1 MMKIYARLAAAVL
14 IACFSAGL
22 SACNSFHEWPE
33 GGGDDPT
40 LIRTTLRLHVDC
52 TPFAEG
58 AGQAAES
65 SGDYQLRWDGRPVC
79 RWGRFPKREGR
90 PGGGDQCRDARR
102 RNHLRSAVRSACR

>member
-65 SGDYQLRWDGRPVC
+65 SGDYQLRWTVDLFADGEVPKAGGSPG
-79 RWGRFPKREGR
+79 RW
-90 PGGGDQCRDARR
+90 
-102 RNHLRSAVRSACR
+102 

>member
-40 LIRTTLRLHVDC
+40 LIRTTLRLHVDF

-65 SGDYQLRWDGRPVC
+65 CLPMGEVLKAGGSPGRW
-79 RWGRFPKREGR
+79 
-90 PGGGDQCRDARR
+90 
-102 RNHLRSAVRSACR
+102 

>member
-58 AGQAAES
+58 AGRRPNPPATINCAGRSTCLPMGEVPKAGGS
-65 SGDYQLRWDGRPVC
+65 PGRW
-79 RWGRFPKREGR
+79 
-90 PGGGDQCRDARR
+90 
-102 RNHLRSAVRSACR
+102 